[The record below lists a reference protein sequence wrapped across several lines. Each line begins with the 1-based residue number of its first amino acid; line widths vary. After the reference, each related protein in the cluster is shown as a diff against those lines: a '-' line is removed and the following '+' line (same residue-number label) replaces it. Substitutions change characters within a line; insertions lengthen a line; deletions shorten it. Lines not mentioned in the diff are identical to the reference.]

1 MGKLATFKWFTDN
14 YTRGSWEAG
23 VSDNMFNTSR
33 SNVSATSNKAINY
46 NDLLNPSSYGNSIGT
61 VASQC
66 LEQTDITNLMRQ
78 TNFTVDI
85 TTESNA
91 NGTVNIY
98 IICTDFDSTATSLGS
113 GSYPIKLE
121 VTINSNTTNTT
132 YNVNVGYPGVNDASS
147 FVINHQSTVSS
158 IIINR
163 VSVFRGNTTA
173 PYIVKPQIT
182 FNYATGLS
190 VSVSGQAANFAT
202 VGKAITNYIPGTGG
216 NIGGGSGSGNTGKVL
231 TINSSWKSTDE
242 AEDNG
247 LSFEMCWGYVAS
259 KEYSTVY
266 LIENPE
272 SGTAI
277 YVEDD
282 NKEIGEYIGKYIV
295 FYGETIDLSVPL
307 FLSYEVLDWGD
318 TYSLS

>member
-1 MGKLATFKWFTDN
+1 MGRIATFKWFTDT
-14 YTRGSWEAG
+14 YTRGSWESG
-23 VSDNMFNTSR
+23 VSDNMFSTSR
-33 SNVSATSNKAINY
+33 ANVSATSNKAINY
-46 NDLLNPSSYGNSIGT
+46 NDLLNPSSYGNTIGAT
-61 VASQC
+61 ANKCV
-66 LEQTDITNLMRQ
+66 EQTDITNLMRP

-85 TTESNA
+85 TKNA
-91 NGTVNIY
+91 KVNGTIDIY

-113 GSYPIKLE
+113 GSEPIKLE
-121 VTINSNTTNTT
+121 VIISNGAVNTT
-132 YNVNVGYPGVNDASS
+132 YNVNVNYPGTNNNAATSY
-147 FVINHQSTVSS
+147 VINNAPSS
-158 IIINR
+158 SVRINR
-163 VSVFRGNTTA
+163 VSVFRGNTIA

-182 FNYATGLS
+182 FNYGTGLS

-202 VGKAITNYIPGTGG
+202 VGSEISNYVPGS
-216 NIGGGSGSGNTGKVL
+216 GGGSGTTGRVL

-259 KEYSTVY
+259 KEDSTVY

-282 NKEIGEYIGKYIV
+282 NKEMGEYIGKYIV

-307 FLSYEVLDWGD
+307 FLSYEVRDWGD

>member
-1 MGKLATFKWFTDN
+1 MGRIATFKWFTDT
-14 YTRGSWEAG
+14 YTRGSWESG
-23 VSDNMFNTSR
+23 VSDNMFSTSR
-33 SNVSATSNKAINY
+33 TNVSATSNKAINY
-46 NDLLNPSSYGNSIGT
+46 NDLLNPSSYGNTIGAT
-61 VASQC
+61 ANKCV
-66 LEQTDITNLMRQ
+66 EQTDITNLMRP

-85 TTESNA
+85 TIKHNVTNSTG
-91 NGTVNIY
+91 GTIY
-98 IICTDFDSTATSLGS
+98 FTNTDFDSTAASLGNS
-113 GSYPIKLE
+113 GYPIKLE
-121 VTINSNTTNTT
+121 VKINGTTT
-132 YNVNVGYPGVNDASS
+132 YNDVNIGYQGAGGGGDYYH
-147 FVINHQSTVSS
+147 VINYSLPVSS
-158 IIINR
+158 IAINK
-163 VSVFRGNTTA
+163 VSVFRPNTIA

-182 FNYATGLS
+182 FNYDTGLS

-202 VGKAITNYIPGTGG
+202 VGSEISNYVPGS
-216 NIGGGSGSGNTGKVL
+216 GGGSGTTGRVL

-259 KEYSTVY
+259 KEDSTVY

-282 NKEIGEYIGKYIV
+282 NKEIGKYIGKYIV

-307 FLSYEVLDWGD
+307 FLSYEVRDWGD